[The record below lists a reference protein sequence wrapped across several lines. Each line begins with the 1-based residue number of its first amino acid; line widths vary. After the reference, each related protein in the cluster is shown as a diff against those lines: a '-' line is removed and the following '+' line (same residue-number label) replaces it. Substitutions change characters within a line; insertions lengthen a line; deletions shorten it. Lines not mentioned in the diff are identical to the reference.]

1 MLVELLVVPLEQ
13 LALQVVLRQ
22 ARRHDDH
29 LGEHFTGIVDALG
42 KDASEHRQQEVGVP
56 AAEGPQDLALL
67 AVAGPRLLRDDRVG
81 HRRQP
86 VVDRA
91 EEGVAREK
99 GEDVAPGVGEAGDP
113 ARDAV
118 VVGGSAAV
126 GGVDVAD
133 RHHEAVLLRKRR
145 RQVELVGA
153 VGVEA
158 EQVAVE
164 LEGLEGRRHG
174 DRGGAAVE
182 DLADEARRIAAE
194 DLESVAPGAV
204 AGGDVDELVA
214 AEREHA
220 VEPGEREEDLEH
232 RVVRE
237 PHLVLALVHEVAEDG
252 AVEGDPEVRDELEPQ
267 LGRALVVPF
276 VAEARGDPAA
286 DLGCELRHEL
296 GELDE
301 DGLRASFQELERA
314 LEQGAGQL
322 RRVVLAAAVDQVV
335 RLVDHQHR
343 VAQGVPVDQGSEAD
357 GGIED
362 VVVVADHD
370 VDLGQEVE
378 ADLEGAHR
386 VLLGGREKGIG
397 VLVLRAVE
405 QVGDQARAHQLEAV
419 LAGVGAELLV
429 ADDLGVGAHLRLGAQ
444 LQAAEETL
452 LHGAHGV
459 DGDALLE
466 GLGGDEVDPL
476 PASERRAHR
485 GVEHRR
491 GLAAAGRRAQ
501 EEVALVGER
510 VCHCGADRLL
520 DGAHDRVRK
529 GDAGGGLAEPLEAC
543 DPALLVCDQ
552 PVELLAQPGPH
563 RIRFPRHLLVTLLL
577 GDDVDQD
584 QPHCRRPLGRRE
596 HQGVKGRLPAEP
608 LQPLLGVQVVEVDR
622 EVQALDL
629 VDPNRL
635 AVCEHHAVRA
645 PRDLRPPAVDLE
657 LELDRDL
664 ALIPGLGHL
673 ELGLQ
678 PPVELGADPQTRHA
692 AAAEADGA
700 LRGLADEVADAGAD
714 RLPFEVDEDCHVC
727 RRRRWT
733 RWTRRMATARVAAIA

>member
-1 MLVELLVVPLEQ
+1 MG
-13 LALQVVLRQ
+13 A
-22 ARRHDDH
+22 A
-29 LGEHFTGIVDALG
+29 
-42 KDASEHRQQEVGVP
+42 

-67 AVAGPRLLRDDRVG
+67 AVAGPRLLRDDRVS

-91 EEGVAREK
+91 EEGVAREQ

-133 RHHEAVLLRKRR
+133 RHHEAVLLRERR
-145 RQVELVGA
+145 GQVELVGA

-182 DLADEARRIAAE
+182 DLADETRRIAAE
-194 DLESVAPGAV
+194 DLEGVAPGSV

-214 AEREHA
+214 AQREHA
-220 VEPGEREEDLEH
+220 VEPGECEENLEH
-232 RVVRE
+232 GVVRE
-237 PHLVLALVHEVAEDG
+237 PHLVLAFVHEVAEDG
-252 AVEGDPEVRDELEPQ
+252 AVEGDPEVRNELEPQ

-276 VAEARGDPAA
+276 VAEARGDPVV
-286 DLGCELRHEL
+286 DLGRELRHEL
-296 GELDE
+296 SELDE
-301 DGLRASFQELERA
+301 DGLRAPLEELERA
-314 LEQGAGQL
+314 LEQDAGQL

-343 VAQGVPVDQGSEAD
+343 VAQGVSVDEGSEAD

-370 VDLGQEVE
+370 IDLGQEVE
-378 ADLEGAHR
+378 ADLEGAHH
-386 VLLGGREKGIG
+386 VLPGGLEDGVG
-397 VLVLRAVE
+397 VLVLRSVE
-405 QVGDQARAHQLEAV
+405 QVRDQARAHQLEAV
-419 LAGVGAELLV
+419 LPGVGAELLV
-429 ADDLGVGAHLRLGAQ
+429 ADDLGVGAHLGLGAQ
-444 LQAAEETL
+444 LQAAEQTL

-476 PASERRAHR
+476 PARERRAHR

-491 GLAAAGRRAQ
+491 GLTAAGRRAQ
-501 EEVALVGER
+501 EKVALVGER
-510 VCHCGADRLL
+510 VRDRGADLLL
-520 DGAHDRVRK
+520 DGPHHRVRE
-529 GDAGGGLAEPLEAC
+529 GHAGGGLAESLETC
-543 DPALLVCDQ
+543 DPALLVSDQ
-552 PVELLAQPGPH
+552 PMELLAQPGPN
-563 RIRFPRHLLVTLLL
+563 RIRVPRHLLVALLL
-577 GDDVDQD
+577 RDDVDQD
-584 QPHCRRPLGRRE
+584 QPHRRRPPGRRE
-596 HQGVKGRLPAEP
+596 HQGVEGCLPAEP
-608 LQPLLGVQVVEVDR
+608 LQPFLGVQVAKVDR

-629 VDPNRL
+629 VDPQRL
-635 AVCEHHAVRA
+635 SVGEDDAVRA
-645 PRDLRPPAVDLE
+645 ARDLRPPAVDLD
-657 LELDRDL
+657 LELGGDL
-664 ALIPGLGHL
+664 APIPGLGRL

-678 PPVELGADPQTRHA
+678 PPVELGADPQSRHA

-700 LRGLADEVADAGAD
+700 LRGLADEVSDAGAD
-714 RLPFEVDEDCHVC
+714 RLPFEVDEDRHVC
-727 RRRRWT
+727 RRRRRT
-733 RWTRRMATARVAAIA
+733 RWTRRMAAARTAAIA